1 MFSPETI
8 RKLEQMAEQLADELL
23 NRIIERLI
31 EEGIRRDENIQHATK
46 ELIEND
52 KT

>member
-31 EEGIRRDENIQHATK
+31 EEGIRRDENIHTLGTFLAD
-46 ELIEND
+46 L
-52 KT
+52 